1 MLILLV
7 YGFWGGHRRVECV
20 RALVGSDDVWFS
32 IYLVSALKII
42 KGGKDIIS
50 DDMSWVGIEF
60 LVH

>member
-1 MLILLV
+1 MMS
-7 YGFWGGHRRVECV
+7 GF
-20 RALVGSDDVWFS
+20 A